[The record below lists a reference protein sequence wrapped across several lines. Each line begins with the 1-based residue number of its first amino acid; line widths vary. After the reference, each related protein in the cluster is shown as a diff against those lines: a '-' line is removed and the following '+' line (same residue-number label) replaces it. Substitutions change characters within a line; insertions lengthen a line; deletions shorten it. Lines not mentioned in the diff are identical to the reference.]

1 MSVSK
6 LTSASTPIQVQNKI
20 NEVIDNL
27 GGGGGSSLGAIYQ
40 KSAAA
45 AATVA
50 LADDTV
56 IYTHT
61 PSANTTYTFSTSNL
75 TETGKVI
82 TFELLITM
90 GATVRTL
97 TFNNVTW
104 LNGETPNLSIAS
116 QTYLLVFRSFDG
128 GTSWVG
134 NMQGWY

>member
-27 GGGGGSSLGAIYQ
+27 GGGGSSLGAIYQ

-61 PSANTTYTFSTSNL
+61 PTANTTYTFSTTNL
-75 TETGKVI
+75 TDKSNVI
-82 TFELLITM
+82 TFELVITM
-90 GATVRTL
+90 DTTVRTL

-104 LNGETPNLSIAS
+104 LNGETPGLSVAS
-116 QTYLLVFRSFDG
+116 QTYLLVFRSFNG
-128 GTSWVG
+128 GTTWVG
-134 NMQGWY
+134 NLQGWF